1 MGKQKE
7 CQHHLL
13 SCYLVFNFTT
23 YTSLPV
29 FTRKSHQ
36 SRIGCFR
43 EGSHSSGGAG
53 WSRGGRRPTVGW
65 PCIILSRNT
74 MGDVIGS
81 SCLCVC
87 AGLPERAA
95 EPLATGLRQPHRGAE
110 PVPKGGL
117 VLWPEGQSPEDCH
130 PGNVYLIGAHF
141 NWCRLNKYHPWS
153 VICAAVLQAS
163 VRQFGDPVLPQ
174 QICSHHWYPWHI
186 WSVKIFFPQLN
197 LNNVQVLWLGSL
209 LFAGRL
215 VYDRIW
221 TMCSDPRPLPGK
233 VEMLTINLKL

>member
-130 PGNVYLIGAHF
+130 PGNVYFIGAHF

-186 WSVKIFFPQLN
+186 WSVKIFFHS
-197 LNNVQVLWLGSL
+197 WT
-209 LFAGRL
+209 
-215 VYDRIW
+215 W
-221 TMCSDPRPLPGK
+221 TMCKFCDSGPCCLQAGWCTTGSGPCVQTHDLYQVK
-233 VEMLTINLKL
+233 WKSWQST

>member
-1 MGKQKE
+1 MISENFWMLSMSIVICRIDKSCDSIRIYSFYYLNPFKLLFSAINGSKNKMGKQKE

-87 AGLPERAA
+87 RAPRESCWTSRNRITPTA
-95 EPLATGLRQPHRGAE
+95 SRSWT
-110 PVPKGGL
+110 
-117 VLWPEGQSPEDCH
+117 SP
-130 PGNVYLIGAHF
+130 
-141 NWCRLNKYHPWS
+141 
-153 VICAAVLQAS
+153 
-163 VRQFGDPVLPQ
+163 
-174 QICSHHWYPWHI
+174 
-186 WSVKIFFPQLN
+186 
-197 LNNVQVLWLGSL
+197 
-209 LFAGRL
+209 
-215 VYDRIW
+215 
-221 TMCSDPRPLPGK
+221 
-233 VEMLTINLKL
+233 